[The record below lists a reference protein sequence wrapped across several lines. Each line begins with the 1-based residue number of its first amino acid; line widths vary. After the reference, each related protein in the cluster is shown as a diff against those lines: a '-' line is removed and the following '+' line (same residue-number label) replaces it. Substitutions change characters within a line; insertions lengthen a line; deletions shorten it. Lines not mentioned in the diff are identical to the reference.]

1 MKLREILVLAMLLI
15 ATACDQKEIP
25 TPSQPSAERRGGN
38 GNGQGG
44 GNQNTNPC
52 DGYVIYPAQYI
63 EPTDWNITVDTSSCG
78 TVIIRWNAQPGFL
91 AYDDAC
97 NPIHGKYLVDIQP
110 RPSSCAGSVTST
122 NAFYY
127 TLGSGCSM
135 WPGKPYSVNI
145 QWVERN
151 ETAHKNIYHSSTI
164 KEFSAGTRAPWLNNC
179 N

>member
-1 MKLREILVLAMLLI
+1 MKLREILVVAMLLI
-15 ATACDQKEIP
+15 ATACDKSEL
-25 TPSQPSAERRGGN
+25 QPSEPSNERRGGN
-38 GNGQGG
+38 NNGGS
-44 GNQNTNPC
+44 NPC
-52 DGYVIYPAQYI
+52 AGYVIYPAQYNQ
-63 EPTDWNITVDTSSCG
+63 PTDWNITIDTSSCG
-78 TVIIRWNAQPGFL
+78 SVIIRWDAQPGFNTTT
-91 AYDDAC
+91 DPC

-151 ETAHKNIYHSSTI
+151 ETAQKNIYHSSTI